1 MVIQVTQVILLPSS
15 KDSFITHNVLSRNQ
29 IKYLGSLKIKK
40 FRRTHNQFLI
50 EGDKIVRDLIRNN
63 QAVIRLLIATPVWLS
78 ENRIVSS
85 PHVQEIVEA
94 ELTDISRI
102 SSLETPPP
110 VIAMLD
116 IPKVSYK
123 NAEVSSSVSI
133 ALDAIQDPGN
143 LGTIIRTADW
153 FGIRNIFCNEAC
165 ADCYNPKVVQA
176 SMGAILHV
184 GIHYVDLA
192 EFLAGFSGKTDFK
205 VYGTYMEGIPVT
217 SVIPAK
223 QGIIVFGNESRGIST
238 EISSC
243 IGQRLTIPPVTTEHG
258 RVESLN
264 VSSAVAIVC
273 HAFMGIKSS

>member
-1 MVIQVTQVILLPSS
+1 MVIPVTSVILLPSS
-15 KDSFITHNVLSRNQ
+15 KDSFITQKVLGRNQ

-40 FRRTHNQFLI
+40 FRRTHRQFLV
-50 EGDKIVRDLIRNN
+50 EGDKIVRDLIRTK
-63 QAVIRLLIATPVWLS
+63 QAVIRLLIAEPAWLS

-85 PHVQEIVEA
+85 PYIQEIMEA
-94 ELTDISRI
+94 ELTDIRRI

-110 VIAMLD
+110 AIALLD
-116 IPKVSYK
+116 MPEVSYK
-123 NAEVSSSVSI
+123 DEEIFTSVSI

-192 EFLAGFSGKTDFK
+192 EFLAGFSGKPDFT
-205 VYGTYMEGIPVT
+205 VYGTYMDGIPVT
-217 SVIPAK
+217 SVTPAK
-223 QGIIVFGNESRGIST
+223 QGIIVFGNESRGISA
-238 EISSC
+238 EISPF
-243 IGQRLTIPPVTTEHG
+243 IVQRLTIPPGTTEQG

-273 HAFMGIKSS
+273 NAFMGIKTT